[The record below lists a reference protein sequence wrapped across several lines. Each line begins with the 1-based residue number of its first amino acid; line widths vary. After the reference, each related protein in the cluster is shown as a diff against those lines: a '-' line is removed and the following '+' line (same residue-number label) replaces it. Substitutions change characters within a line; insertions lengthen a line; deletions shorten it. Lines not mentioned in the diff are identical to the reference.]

1 MLLVDSFGA
10 IIGIAIVKHKLFDI
24 TGIIKKG
31 TIYSVLAAV
40 IIFLFSFSEHMIAKY
55 LAETAGE
62 LSEYLH
68 LLSIAIIVAVFI
80 PLKKKLDHWI
90 ENYFERKKVEF

>member
-10 IIGIAIVKHKLFDI
+10 IIGIAIVKHRLFDI
-24 TGIIKKG
+24 TDIIRKG
-31 TIYSVLAAV
+31 TIYSILTAV

-55 LAETAGE
+55 LADIAGE

-68 LLSIAIIVAVFI
+68 LISIAIIVAVFM
-80 PLKKKLDHWI
+80 PLKKKLDHWV
-90 ENYFERKKVEF
+90 EDYFGRKKVEF